1 MPPPSSPNVIQ
12 VNPVPWANEKDRER
26 FIGDDRSK
34 FLTPEDYYNNKY
46 PKRNVTTTKVVLGDM
61 KDFTSERSYMLYHVD
76 VRTFLN
82 SKSFRLPEIRANP
95 NYDDA
100 IALEGLKWVMMKP
113 RGENIEYTQLN
124 DTGEIIPGV
133 WQLTSSHRIKDIVND
148 GTEQSR
154 IESIALK
161 GDDWSFSYQ
170 TLGRKNGDCE
180 DGAILLYDILRN
192 AGIPAWKLRINVG
205 FYKSNPLGPT
215 DGHAWLS
222 YYVESQ
228 FWKSKRDDKW
238 VILDWCNGDLDTETK
253 VEDRIRH
260 TDDKRYFDIDF
271 SFNEEYAWSLGR
283 LCMILQ
289 HFGDCPA
296 IQSDD
301 FYWRKQ
307 CTCGSKQCT
316 CGSILC
322 KCGSKKCT
330 CASTE
335 CTCPRC

>member
-1 MPPPSSPNVIQ
+1 MAPPSPSNVIQ

-26 FIGDDRSK
+26 YIENDRSK
-34 FLTPEDYYNNKY
+34 FLTAEDYYNNKY
-46 PKRNVTTTKVVLGDM
+46 PKRDITFSKVEHDR
-61 KDFTSERSYMLYHVD
+61 KNPNSPKPYTLYNVD
-76 VRTFLN
+76 VRTILN

-113 RGENIEYTQLN
+113 EGENIEYTQLN

-133 WQLTSSHRIKDIVND
+133 WQFSHHRIKDWIDD

-154 IESIALK
+154 IEAMVLNSEN
-161 GDDWSFSYQ
+161 WSFSYQ
-170 TLGRKNGDCE
+170 TLGRGNGDCE

-192 AGIPAWKLRINVG
+192 AGIPAWKLRINAG
-205 FYKSNPLGPT
+205 FVRPDPLAPSG
-215 DGHAWLS
+215 GHAWLS

-253 VEDRIRH
+253 IEDRIRY

-271 SFNEEYAWSLGR
+271 SFNEDYAWSLGKLR
-283 LCMILQ
+283 LSLQ
-289 HFGDCPA
+289 HFGDCPT

-301 FYWRKQ
+301 FYWRKR

-316 CGSILC
+316 CGFSPC

-335 CTCPRC
+335 CTCPR

>member
-1 MPPPSSPNVIQ
+1 MPPPFSSNVIQ
-12 VNPVPWANEKDRER
+12 VNPVPWANEKDRKRYIEN
-26 FIGDDRSK
+26 DRLK
-34 FLTPEDYYNNKY
+34 FLTAEDYYNNKY
-46 PKRNVTTTKVVLGDM
+46 PKRNITFSKVEHDR
-61 KDFTSERSYMLYHVD
+61 KNPNSPKPYTLYNVD
-76 VRTFLN
+76 VRTILN

-100 IALEGLKWVMMKP
+100 IALEGLRWVM
-113 RGENIEYTQLN
+113 ENINYTQLN
-124 DTGEIIPGV
+124 DTGEIIPGI
-133 WQLTSSHRIKDIVND
+133 WQSNHRTKDIMDNVTAQ
-148 GTEQSR
+148 GR
-154 IESIALK
+154 IESLVLRAEN
-161 GDDWSFSYQ
+161 WSFSYQ

-192 AGIPAWKLRINVG
+192 AGIPAWKLRVTAG
-205 FYKSNPLGPT
+205 WWNPNPMQSVDPRG
-215 DGHAWLS
+215 DGHIWLS

-228 FWKSKRDDKW
+228 FWKSRRDDKW
-238 VILDWCNGDLDTETK
+238 VILDWCDSPFTGTK

-260 TDDKRYFDIDF
+260 TEDKRYTVDY
-271 SFNEEYAWSLGR
+271 SFNEDYTWSLGKISNG
-283 LCMILQ
+283 ILE

-316 CGSILC
+316 CGFTPC

-335 CTCPRC
+335 CTCPR

>member
-1 MPPPSSPNVIQ
+1 MAPPPSSVIR
-12 VNPVPWANEKDRER
+12 VNPAPWANEKDRER
-26 FIGDDRSK
+26 FIDNDRSK
-34 FLTPEDYYNNKY
+34 FLTAEDYYNNKY
-46 PKRNVTTTKVVLGDM
+46 PKRDITTTKVVLGDM
-61 KDFTSERSYMLYHVD
+61 QDFTSGLPYKLYHVD

-100 IALEGLKWVMMKP
+100 IALEGLKWVTMKP
-113 RGENIEYTQLN
+113 IGENIEWTALN
-124 DTGEIIPGV
+124 DTGEIIPGI
-133 WQLTSSHRIKDIVND
+133 WQLTSSHRIKDLVND

-154 IESIALK
+154 ITKIALEN
-161 GDDWSFSYQ
+161 DDWSFSYQ
-170 TLGRKNGDCE
+170 TLGRGNGDCE

-205 FYKSNPLGPT
+205 HIRLDPSDPIG
-215 DGHAWLS
+215 GHAWLS

-271 SFNEEYAWSLGR
+271 SFNEDYAWSLGKLR
-283 LCMILQ
+283 LLLQ

-296 IQSDD
+296 INGND
-301 FYWRKQ
+301 FYWRQKQ
-307 CTCGSKQCT
+307 CTCGSKQCS
-316 CGSILC
+316 CGLVPC

-330 CASTE
+330 CASND
-335 CTCPRC
+335 CTCPR

>member
-1 MPPPSSPNVIQ
+1 
-12 VNPVPWANEKDRER
+12 VNPAPWANEKDRER
-26 FIGDDRSK
+26 FIENDRSK
-34 FLTPEDYYNNKY
+34 FLTAEDYYNNKY
-46 PKRNVTTTKVVLGDM
+46 PKRDITTTKVVLGDM
-61 KDFTSERSYMLYHVD
+61 QDFTSGLPYKLYHVD

-100 IALEGLKWVMMKP
+100 IALEGLRWVM
-113 RGENIEYTQLN
+113 ENIKWTLLN
-124 DTGEIIPGV
+124 DTGEIVPGGI
-133 WQLTSSHRIKDIVND
+133 WRSEHRTKNIVED
-148 GTEQSR
+148 VTAQGM
-154 IESIALK
+154 IEALVLS
-161 GDDWSFSYQ
+161 GENWSFSYQ

-192 AGIPAWKLRINVG
+192 AGIPAWKLRLNAG
-205 FYKSNPLGPT
+205 FWNP
-215 DGHAWLS
+215 DGTGGGHIWLS

-238 VILDWCNGDLDTETK
+238 VILDWCDEPFSATK

-260 TDDKRYFDIDF
+260 TEDKRYIVDY
-271 SFNEEYAWSLGR
+271 SFNEDYTWSLGKITFGAF
-283 LCMILQ
+283 LE

-296 IQSDD
+296 INGND

-316 CGSILC
+316 CGSTPC

-330 CASTE
+330 CASNE
-335 CTCPRC
+335 CTCPR